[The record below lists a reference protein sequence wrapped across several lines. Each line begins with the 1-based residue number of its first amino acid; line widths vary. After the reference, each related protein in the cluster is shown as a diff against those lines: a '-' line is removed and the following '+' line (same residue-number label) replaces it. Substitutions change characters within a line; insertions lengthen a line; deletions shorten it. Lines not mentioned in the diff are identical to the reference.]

1 MVGNVY
7 CGCCGARLMLA
18 TSGHKYQKKDG
29 TVSTSTCSSYKCY
42 NRTFA
47 PGKCDG
53 QTSFSVEKLDNLVEQ
68 IIRIQLSQIQK
79 APPQTLLAK
88 QRSREVDLAKM
99 KAKRLHDEYEQRQR
113 AYQDLRA
120 ETLKVIQ
127 GNSRFS
133 ADLLNSLMDETAA
146 QLKELESQMQAAE
159 LEVRET
165 VSSAEQVQK
174 EYTQMM
180 NWAELYDNCS
190 LEAKKMIV
198 AQFVKAVRVK
208 RGYELD
214 IEFNV
219 SFEEFQALYLEPEE
233 KGRKRKRAGEILA
246 LAECAG

>member
-1 MVGNVY
+1 M
-7 CGCCGARLMLA
+7 
-18 TSGHKYQKKDG
+18 
-29 TVSTSTCSSYKCY
+29 
-42 NRTFA
+42 
-47 PGKCDG
+47 
-53 QTSFSVEKLDNLVEQ
+53 EQ

-99 KAKRLHDEYEQRQR
+99 KAKRLHDEYEQKQR

-174 EYTQMM
+174 EYTQLM

>member
-1 MVGNVY
+1 
-7 CGCCGARLMLA
+7 MLPTTA
-18 TSGHKYQKKDG
+18 EKLQNFFGVFLQFQIGVDT
-29 TVSTSTCSSYKCY
+29 
-42 NRTFA
+42 

-99 KAKRLHDEYEQRQR
+99 KAKRLHDEYEQKQR

-174 EYTQMM
+174 EYTQLM

-246 LAECAG
+246 LAECIG

>member
-1 MVGNVY
+1 
-7 CGCCGARLMLA
+7 MLA
-18 TSGHKYQKKDG
+18 KGSRNAPDTFIAGERGPELITNGKG
-29 TVSTSTCSSYKCY
+29 RTVFT
-42 NRTFA
+42 A
-47 PGKCDG
+47 L
-53 QTSFSVEKLDNLVEQ
+53 QTE
-68 IIRIQLSQIQK
+68 RIMTN
-79 APPQTLLAK
+79 A
-88 QRSREVDLAKM
+88 
-99 KAKRLHDEYEQRQR
+99 
-113 AYQDLRA
+113 
-120 ETLKVIQ
+120 
-127 GNSRFS
+127 G
-133 ADLLNSLMDETAA
+133 AA
-146 QLKELESQMQAAE
+146 QQGAQQVIITLAPALIAALSAAPAVNTVHSAAIVPQMQAAE

-174 EYTQMM
+174 EYTQLM